1 MTPFLCFVVLISYPS
16 NMSSESLIEALS
28 TLPSSEHYNFDDVS
42 FEENNDETDSLGSC
56 CNSPNQSSEG
66 SFSPVSHDLSSD
78 DADSGYFMFPTK
90 SNLESRI
97 KLELCEEDE
106 DEISHSTSTD
116 SSPDNKQIKRKLE
129 CKVKRNE
136 RERRRVRRL
145 ADGFRKLREVV
156 PGNYKKLSKLDT
168 LRRALEYMSGLAE
181 VLDTQGLGR
190 YDQAFSGMASLIKSE
205 EAQVNIFFFTS

>member
-1 MTPFLCFVVLISYPS
+1 
-16 NMSSESLIEALS
+16 MSSESLIKALS
-28 TLPSSEHYNFDDVS
+28 TLPSSEHYNFADVS

-66 SFSPVSHDLSSD
+66 PFSPVSHDSSSD

-97 KLELCEEDE
+97 KLELCEDE
-106 DEISHSTSTD
+106 DLENAIPTDTSI
-116 SSPDNKQIKRKLE
+116 PDNKQIKRKLE

-168 LRRALEYMSGLAE
+168 LRRALEYMSSLAD
-181 VLDTQGLGR
+181 VLDTQSLGR
-190 YDQAFSGMASLIKSE
+190 YNQAFSGMAALIKNE
-205 EAQVNIFFFTS
+205 EVQVHIYIFFFSKLLLCWVNLFFIS